1 MRTNRFLSLAGVRIL
16 LGGCLIWGGL
26 LSGGLSAGLR
36 AQASAGGTEVMDGGG
51 AAGGVSPVAESKEFD
66 ILKHLEIF
74 GSIYKELVI
83 NYVDE
88 VQTGDLIQKDRK
100 SVV

>member
-1 MRTNRFLSLAGVRIL
+1 MKTNRFLSLAGVRIL

-51 AAGGVSPVAESKEFD
+51 AAGGVSPGAESKEFSVPF
-66 ILKHLEIF
+66 IRNSS
-74 GSIYKELVI
+74 SIMWMRFRRAI
-83 NYVDE
+83 
-88 VQTGDLIQKDRK
+88 
-100 SVV
+100 